1 MSLKKLQEMVVL
13 TCACLD
19 MSEWQL
25 HGACYAMTWVTLSQ
39 IFPMAQ
45 HSKLYL
51 SDIFMLKITLQTLMQ

>member
-1 MSLKKLQEMVVL
+1 MTQLHDL

-25 HGACYAMTWVTLSQ
+25 HGACYATMSWVTMSQ
-39 IFPMAQ
+39 ILPMAQ

-51 SDIFMLKITLQTLMQ
+51 SDIFMLEIILQTLMQ